1 MAQVKYKEDGTPY
14 LSDDWYIM
22 DVESVCERM
31 GVTLTDE
38 EMEEVLHDVADSFDA
53 NYGITW
59 DSFEYAIDSI
69 VMLKGSKDNENS

>member
-1 MAQVKYKEDGTPY
+1 MAQVKYMKNGTPY
-14 LSDDWYIM
+14 LSDDWFIE

-38 EMEEVLHDVADSFDA
+38 EMVEVLHDVAGGFDA

-59 DSFEYAIDSI
+59 YSFEEAVESI
-69 VMLKGSKDNENS
+69 MFYRENKNA

>member
-38 EMEEVLHDVADSFDA
+38 EMEEVLHDVADGFDA

-59 DSFEYAIDSI
+59 DSFEEAIESI
-69 VMLKGSKDNENS
+69 MFYKESKDA

>member
-38 EMEEVLHDVADSFDA
+38 EMEDVLHDIAGGFDA

-59 DSFEYAIDSI
+59 DSFEEAIESI
-69 VMLKGSKDNENS
+69 MFYKESKNA

>member
-38 EMEEVLHDVADSFDA
+38 EMEDVLHDVAGSFDA

-59 DSFEYAIDSI
+59 DSFEEAIESI
-69 VMLKGSKDNENS
+69 MFYKESRDA

>member
-1 MAQVKYKEDGTPY
+1 MVMAQVKYKEDGTPY

-38 EMEEVLHDVADSFDA
+38 EMEDVLHDVAGSFDA

-59 DSFEYAIDSI
+59 DSFEEAIESI
-69 VMLKGSKDNENS
+69 MFYKESRDAK

>member
-38 EMEEVLHDVADSFDA
+38 EMEDVLHDVADSFDA

-59 DSFEYAIDSI
+59 DSFEEAIESI
-69 VMLKGSKDNENS
+69 MFYKENKNA